1 MGLLKE
7 FSRIFIPD
15 RVEKA
20 IVDPVAALVGEDV
33 NYAAGKSAVSAPA
46 VSRQQAIETPTS
58 GSVQTRPMEY
68 MAAQTSATVPAPTQS
83 YFPGFVSR
91 LPQIARGVRDIAIG
105 VGIGE
110 AAEAVL
116 DRSGQLKGV
125 TRADQ
130 RKAKQMVELVGFDQA
145 ANILGISTS
154 VLAMILTKKFR
165 ARGRGITAAQL
176 RNAQR
181 VNNRIVHMHKQLESS
196 FKKSTAAARRR
207 STAASSRI
215 TQIKN

>member
-7 FSRIFIPD
+7 FSRIFVPD
-15 RVEKA
+15 VIEKA
-20 IVDPVAALVGEDV
+20 VVDPVAALVGENV
-33 NYAAGKSAVSAPA
+33 VASGKSAVSAPA

-58 GSVQTRPMEY
+58 GTIQAPAMEY
-68 MAAQTSATVPAPTQS
+68 MGASALQAGLAPQQALAPT
-83 YFPGFVSR
+83 GFISR

-116 DRSGQLKGV
+116 DRGGQLKGV

-145 ANILGISTS
+145 AKILG
-154 VLAMILTKKFR
+154 V
-165 ARGRGITAAQL
+165 AQAFL
-176 RNAQR
+176 QW
-181 VNNRIVHMHKQLESS
+181 
-196 FKKSTAAARRR
+196 F
-207 STAASSRI
+207 
-215 TQIKN
+215 